1 MKSDRSPGSGSFRR
15 LWALVSWFWFSCFCS
30 LVAQDGGIT
39 DASVNSDRTVREGDS
54 IAVIV
59 LGEGSISGSFKVGN
73 DGKVNYPL
81 LGRVHVSGRSI
92 DQVAADIENLLEK
105 DLIRDA
111 VVSVTMSDRQVDSVF
126 VFGAVRSQGS
136 ITFDPEEGITLGRA
150 VARVG
155 GTSEMANIASVKIQ
169 RAKDSDLNSII
180 ANLNNQQE
188 LPLEDGDIVI
198 VPSKP
203 EIVAESVRASVAV
216 AEEIQ
221 TGRVVVSGEV
231 NREGIIEVPLQGGI
245 DILEA
250 IALSGGF
257 TRLARPSKVKVRRE
271 VSEGVHETVTVNV
284 DEMRKAE
291 SGSGFR
297 VYAGDTIFVPESFF

>member
-1 MKSDRSPGSGSFRR
+1 MKSDGSSGSGRFRK
-15 LWALVSWFWFSCFCS
+15 LPCLIFWLWFSVFCS
-30 LVAQDGGIT
+30 VVAQDGKIA
-39 DASVNSDRTVREGDS
+39 DVSVSSDRTVREGDS
-54 IAVIV
+54 IAVSV

-81 LGRVHVSGRSI
+81 LGRIQVSGRSI
-92 DQVAADIENLLEK
+92 DQIAADIEVLLEK

-126 VFGAVRSQGS
+126 VFGAVRNQGS
-136 ITFDPEEGITLGRA
+136 IAFDPEEGITLGRA

-155 GTSEMANIASVKIQ
+155 GASETANIASVKIQ
-169 RAKDSDLNSII
+169 RAKDSDLNSIM

-216 AEEIQ
+216 AEEVQ

-231 NREGIIEVPLQGGI
+231 NREGIIEVPLEGGI

-271 VSEGVHETVTVNV
+271 VSEGVHETATVDV

-291 SGSGFR
+291 SGNGFR